1 MMPVT
6 PSFQETVHTAPSPV
20 VPGTVSFVIPN
31 YNHARYLGQAIES
44 ALAQTYPHV
53 EVIVVDD
60 GSIDDSRAVAAAYG
74 DRIRYI
80 YQRNAGLSA
89 ARNTGV
95 QAAQGEFI
103 ALLDADDLVEP
114 AYAERLLSVLAQA
127 PAAAGAYCGFRFVDQ
142 DNQPLNRIERRT
154 TPPETLYGALLN
166 GNYWVPESL
175 LARRA
180 CYAAMGE
187 FDTSLRACEDWDVWL
202 RFSRHYSLVGTEDV
216 LIRYRVV
223 VGSMSSDPRRML
235 DNRLVVLAKH
245 IGSQPPY
252 GGDSPAHQAY
262 AYAYFR
268 AAVEYYQAGNPAAG
282 YGSLLEA
289 ARIFPALLVDHATYY
304 ELACSEQA
312 RGSEGDVR
320 LLDINARQ
328 SEMLDIVRR
337 LSTDDI
343 LRRAWHDAGVRS
355 AELRPAQMQASALWA
370 VALLSFQSGT
380 ANAART
386 ALFQAS
392 RLEPSLL
399 RNRRFS
405 ALFARSLLG
414 THLVALLKRMKS
426 SA

>member
-1 MMPVT
+1 MPIT
-6 PSFQETVHTAPSPV
+6 PAVAANSNTTPAPV
-20 VPGTVSFVIPN
+20 AQGTVSFVIPN

-44 ALAQTYPHV
+44 ALAQTYSNV

-60 GSIDDSRAVAAAYG
+60 GSTDDSSAVARAFG

-80 YQRNAGLSA
+80 YQCNAGLSA

-95 QAAQGEFI
+95 QAAQGEYI

-114 AYAERLLSVLAQA
+114 TYAERLLSVLAQV
-127 PAAAGAYCGFRFVDQ
+127 PEAAGAYCAFRFVDQ
-142 DNQPLNRIERRT
+142 ENRPLYRVESRT
-154 TPPETLYGALLN
+154 TPPSALYGALLN

-202 RFSRHYSLVGTEDV
+202 RFSRHYSLVGIEDV

-245 IGSQPPY
+245 IGSQPAY
-252 GGDSPAHQAY
+252 GGGSLAHQAY

-268 AAVEYYQAGNPAAG
+268 AAIEYYQAGNPAAG

-289 ARIFPALLVDHATYY
+289 ARIFPALLVDHALYY
-304 ELACSEQA
+304 ELACSEQV
-312 RGSEGDVR
+312 RGSEGDTGA
-320 LLDINARQ
+320 LDLSARQ
-328 SEMLDIVRR
+328 RELFDIARR
-337 LSTDDI
+337 LGADAT
-343 LRRAWHDAGVRS
+343 LRAVWRDAGVQGTALQPS
-355 AELRPAQMQASALWA
+355 QLQAPALWA
-370 VALLSFQSGT
+370 MGLLSYRSGDT
-380 ANAART
+380 KAART
-386 ALFQAS
+386 AMFQAS
-392 RLEPSLL
+392 RLDPSLL

-405 ALFARSLLG
+405 ALFARSLIG
-414 THLVALLKRMKS
+414 TQLMALLKHMKG